1 MEKKITNREL
11 FTVNNE
17 AMLDVL
23 ASSILV
29 DIPAGVRTEEDL
41 KRIEFLL
48 GKLANDYVYLT
59 TLCSYAR
66 NYVRQLKRQGKE
78 FAREYEDMIDKRDSL
93 ESIASAVKIQY
104 QAVSRLL
111 TVQMAMKEENNM
123 HDYRVG
129 GN

>member
-1 MEKKITNREL
+1 M
-11 FTVNNE
+11 NNE
-17 AMLDVL
+17 AMLDAL
-23 ASSILV
+23 ASFVLV
-29 DIPAGVRTEEDL
+29 EIPTGVNSEEDL

-59 TLCSYAR
+59 TLCSYSR

-78 FAREYEDMIDKRDSL
+78 YAREYEDMMDKRTSL
-93 ESIASAVKIQY
+93 EEIASAVKIQY

-111 TVQMAMKEENNM
+111 TVQMAMREENNM

-129 GN
+129 GK